1 MQQDVVKLQK
11 EVGFFELLKNNPTFR
26 RLWMGL
32 AISLLGEWFSTVAL
46 FVLIYTLT
54 GSELGIGLLFVI
66 RMFSM
71 AFPQIFTGMLADRF
85 SRKRIMVWANILSSI
100 AVLSLLTVNDE
111 SEVWLIYFISALLMA
126 LHAVFI
132 PAESASIPNIT
143 KENESY
149 LETKEEKM
157 GHKFKDE

>member
-66 RMFSM
+66 RMFS
-71 AFPQIFTGMLADRF
+71 IC
-85 SRKRIMVWANILSSI
+85 
-100 AVLSLLTVNDE
+100 LLYTSPSPRD
-111 SEVWLIYFISALLMA
+111 S
-126 LHAVFI
+126 
-132 PAESASIPNIT
+132 
-143 KENESY
+143 
-149 LETKEEKM
+149 
-157 GHKFKDE
+157 

>member
-54 GSELGIGLLFVI
+54 GSE
-66 RMFSM
+66 
-71 AFPQIFTGMLADRF
+71 
-85 SRKRIMVWANILSSI
+85 
-100 AVLSLLTVNDE
+100 
-111 SEVWLIYFISALLMA
+111 
-126 LHAVFI
+126 
-132 PAESASIPNIT
+132 
-143 KENESY
+143 
-149 LETKEEKM
+149 
-157 GHKFKDE
+157 